1 MKTSR
6 LFVAASAAVLL
17 VSGSAFAQL
26 SLEINVGYGTY
37 VSAWKDAAYIHAYSP
52 RFLYGTAV
60 TSALQTLRLNADAA
74 GSGSFGLTLFSGRFG
89 IQIQYHEFDPAV
101 SGWSSTHEASVT
113 YTSMQPP
120 DYTPTQFTQNSSTLM
135 PEPSGQLNEKAFSL
149 NAVYRLP
156 LPGWFSLDLSAGL
169 TWFNVQGEI
178 GVLGYW
184 KYWLG
189 GHSVLFSE
197 NYQMA
202 MHIETFNRIGGN
214 AAATLNWHMG
224 SNAALWIEARWFL
237 APETEAGL
245 SFEPID
251 AADAIMAFDPI
262 EDVFPAGRLLVKPAF
277 FRFAAGFRI
286 SI

>member
-6 LFVAASAAVLL
+6 LLIAASAAVLL
-17 VSGSAFAQL
+17 LSGSAVAQL
-26 SLEINVGYGTY
+26 SLELNVGYGTY
-37 VSAWKDAAYIHAYSP
+37 VSSWADAPYIHAYTP

-60 TSALQTLRLNADAA
+60 TSARQTLSLGADAV

-89 IQIQYHEFDPAV
+89 VQIQYHAFDPAV
-101 SGWSSTHEASVT
+101 SGWTSTHEASVT

-120 DYTPTQFTQNSSTLM
+120 DYTPTSYTQNYSTLLSD
-135 PEPSGQLNEKAFSL
+135 PSGELNEKAFSL

-156 LPGWFSLDLSAGL
+156 LPSWFSLDLSAGL

-178 GVLGYW
+178 GVLGYS

-197 NYQMA
+197 FYQMA

-237 APETEAGL
+237 APETEAVL
-245 SFEPID
+245 SFTPID
-251 AADAIMAFDPI
+251 AADAITAFDPA
-262 EDVFPAGRLLVKPAF
+262 EDVFPAGRLLIKPAF

-286 SI
+286 AI